1 MSIASHC
8 TQGIRIAICLA
19 SVVAA
24 PLTMAQTQPA
34 GGAADREAR
43 PAAVPPSTTLP
54 AYTPMTQGERAK
66 YYVQRMFSPESVLR
80 SAAGASI
87 NQALDTPHEW
97 HQGAEGY
104 GRRFASSYGEHIVQA
119 TTMYGTSAI
128 FHEDN
133 RYFRSGR
140 TGFGNRLVY
149 ALSSTVLARHD
160 DGDRYISASRLLSYG
175 AAASLSR
182 LWQPPSTSKFANA
195 GRVFGITLGVEA
207 GFNVAREFLPT
218 IFRSHAPV
226 AEPQP

>member
-8 TQGIRIAICLA
+8 TQRIRIAVCLV
-19 SVVAA
+19 SVLAA
-24 PLTMAQTQPA
+24 PLTMAQSQPTA
-34 GGAADREAR
+34 GAADREAR
-43 PAAVPPSTTLP
+43 PAVTPATTTLP
-54 AYTPMTQGERAK
+54 AYTPVTQGERAK

-80 SAAGASI
+80 SAAGAAI

-104 GRRFASSYGEHIVQA
+104 GRRFASSYSEHIIQA

-133 RYFRSGR
+133 RYFRSGKS
-140 TGFGNRLVY
+140 GFGNRLVY
-149 ALSSTVLARHD
+149 ALTSTVLARHD
-160 DGDRYISASRLLSYG
+160 DGDRYVSASRLLSYA

-182 LWQPPSTSKFANA
+182 LWQPPSTSRLANA

-207 GFNVAREFLPT
+207 GFNVAREFFPM
-218 IFRSHAPV
+218 IFHSHAPV

>member
-8 TQGIRIAICLA
+8 TQGIRIALCLA

-24 PLTMAQTQPA
+24 PLTVAQTPLT
-34 GGAADREAR
+34 GGADREAR
-43 PAAVPPSTTLP
+43 PAVAPATDTLP
-54 AYTPMTQGERAK
+54 VYTPMTQGERAK
-66 YYVQRMFSPESVLR
+66 YYVQHMFSPESVLR
-80 SAAGASI
+80 SAAGAAI

-97 HQGAEGY
+97 RQGAEGY

-119 TTMYGTSAI
+119 STMYGASAI

-140 TGFGNRLVY
+140 SGFGNRLFY
-149 ALSSTVLARHD
+149 ALTSTVLARQD
-160 DGDRYISASRLLSYG
+160 DGERRVSVSRLLSYA

-182 LWQPPSTSKFANA
+182 LWQPPSTSRLANA

-207 GFNVAREFLPT
+207 GFNVAREFFPA
-218 IFRSHAPV
+218 IFHSHPPV
-226 AEPQP
+226 AKIQP